1 MKIKGLALQ
10 DAANALND
18 VSYNEEIKR
27 DSENPHER
35 WFNHVRDILSGMFGA
50 RLLLNCNKFFKC

>member
-18 VSYNEEIKR
+18 VSYNEQIR

-35 WFNHVRDILSGMFGA
+35 WFNHVRNILSGMFGA
-50 RLLLNCNKFFKC
+50 RLLLNFNKFFKC